1 MSDILGGIVALVVAA
16 IAGWFLKARSDAQ
29 KDRHRRERNRAI
41 RDAAEQE
48 AESQDDQALIDRI
61 TRDRGSE

>member
-1 MSDILGGIVALVVAA
+1 MGDIISGIVALVIAA
-16 IAGWFLKARSDAQ
+16 FAGWVLKARADRQ
-29 KDRHRRERNRAI
+29 KEKLRRERNRAI

-61 TRDRGSE
+61 TRDRGSQ